1 MELLTR
7 TRKAA
12 QLNGTLYIYGG
23 QATYSKEQK
32 EDTWSNSPKWNDKM
46 MCRAKPQQTTTS

>member
-46 MCRAKPQQTTTS
+46 MCRAKP